1 MPGSLEYIDAYF
13 NQTLNNQE
21 AERFEQM
28 LLSDKAFAEEV
39 AFYLSA
45 KQVLNEQNEK
55 EKKDWFKELLANENS
70 LSEPPSYERSKK
82 IWLYRA
88 VAAAAIIVLLVSSWY
103 LFVLKSTSVQQ
114 QAETYIQK
122 NLATLPV
129 TMGANSDSIQQG
141 LKLYN
146 LGQFQSSQKWFE
158 LTLQNDTSNYSAK
171 KYLGIVYLRLADYD
185 KAFLYFQQLGN
196 YSLYSNPAK
205 FYQALALMKRNLPGD
220 KAKARRLLQQVV
232 DDDLEGKSPAQ
243 QFLKYW

>member
-55 EKKDWFKELLANENS
+55 GKKDWFKELLANENS
-70 LSEPPSYERSKK
+70 LSEPPSYERSQKT
-82 IWLYRA
+82 WLYRA

-103 LFVLKSTSVQQ
+103 LFVLKSSSVQQ
-114 QAETYIQK
+114 RAETYIQK

-129 TMGANSDSIQQG
+129 TMGANSDSVQQG

-146 LGQFQSSQKWFE
+146 LGQFESSQKWFE
-158 LTLQNDTSNYSAK
+158 LILQNDTSNYSAK

-185 KAFLYFQQLGN
+185 KALLYFQQLEN
-196 YSLYSNPAK
+196 YSLYSNPAI

-232 DDDLEGKSPAQ
+232 DDDLEGKSSAQ